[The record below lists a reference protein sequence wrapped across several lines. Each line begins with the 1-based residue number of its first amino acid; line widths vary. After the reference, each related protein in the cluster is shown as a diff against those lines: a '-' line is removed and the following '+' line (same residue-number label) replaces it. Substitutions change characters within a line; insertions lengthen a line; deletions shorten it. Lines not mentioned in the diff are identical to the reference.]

1 MRPEEDGARP
11 ARRAGPSE
19 PDTTP
24 PAPDPTPVMVP
35 RKPLPRVAR
44 WLLMAFAG
52 LCVVLG
58 LIGAIVPGMPTTVFI
73 LMAAWAAARSSP
85 RMHAWLYAHRLF
97 GPLLRDWDDGGRV
110 SRRVK
115 WIATL
120 TMGASA
126 VLVWHG
132 IRLAWVVGLVLGT
145 MTVVLVWL
153 WLRPEPD
160 RR

>member
-1 MRPEEDGARP
+1 MA
-11 ARRAGPSE
+11 S
-19 PDTTP
+19 
-24 PAPDPTPVMVP
+24 

-110 SRRVK
+110 ARRVK
-115 WIATL
+115 WIATF

-132 IRLAWVVGLVLGT
+132 IRTTWVAGLVLGT
-145 MTVVLVWL
+145 MAAVLGWL
-153 WLRPEPD
+153 WLRPEPG
-160 RR
+160 

>member
-1 MRPEEDGARP
+1 MPPDEDRGAP
-11 ARRAGPSE
+11 GVPPRR
-19 PDTTP
+19 
-24 PAPDPTPVMVP
+24 
-35 RKPLPRVAR
+35 PLPRLAR

-58 LIGAIVPGMPTTVFI
+58 VIGAIVPGMPTTIFI

-97 GPLLRDWDDGGRV
+97 GPLLRHWDDGGKV
-110 SRRVK
+110 SRRAK
-115 WIATL
+115 WVATL

-132 IRLAWVVGLVLGT
+132 IRTMWVAGLVLGV
-145 MTVVLVWL
+145 MATVLGWL
-153 WLRPEPD
+153 WSRPEPG
-160 RR
+160 